1 MDLVVEIALKHTY
14 TVKAMI
20 FDVDREL
27 EDDDVIDIE
36 ALVRLLLVGGFFM
49 IFYYLVGDKSE
60 PEL

>member
-1 MDLVVEIALKHTY
+1 
-14 TVKAMI
+14 MI
-20 FDVDREL
+20 FDIDIEL

-49 IFYYLVGDKSE
+49 IFYYLVGDKLE